1 MSCHVRFLNNAENV
15 KRDELYNA
23 QWEKDS
29 DMEAALVHAGCSAI
43 GAFLQVLF
51 DRMATRDFL
60 NLFRGRKRDTKIL
73 KKLQTTLK
81 TLSIMLDDA
90 ETREMNDEHVKG
102 WLDDLKD
109 VVCCADDLLDEVNT
123 EALRIKVEGE
133 TEVEQGGHTSQKGHQ
148 VSIINAKK
156 ASLRLPST
164 SLVSESIVIGRGSE
178 IEKIINLLLPE
189 DAHNKEIGVIPV
201 VGLGG
206 IGKTTLAQVVFN
218 DERVKYHFNLRAW
231 VCVSE
236 NYDAL
241 RITKSLLEEVGS
253 SGVGTSDNFNM
264 LQIKLRESLKGR
276 KLLIILNDVWNEQY
290 TDWDI
295 FKNSLRQGAIGSKIL
310 VTTRSEKVALRMG
323 SEPCHYLSPIGDEDS
338 WCLFEKHAF
347 VAGLLHSKLDVE
359 KWEDVLIS
367 DIWNLPNDPNDILP
381 ALRLSYNYLPS
392 HLKGCF
398 VLLSIFPKNFPVEQ
412 EEMTRLW
419 NANGLLQHPQYDKAI
434 EDVGNQYFAELRVR
448 FFFKRIGNNKFLM
461 HDLVNYLAQCV
472 SSKFCARL
480 ENNWQNYTP
489 ERVRHVSCLKADYD
503 VVEKFKTLKDAKHLR
518 TLVAAQKGEGM
529 YYYWL
534 LGNKFV
540 QGLLPF
546 HRSLRVLSLSKH
558 RGITELPPSVIGN
571 LKHLRLLDL
580 SSTEILKLPGSVSTP
595 YNLQMLLSGCAY
607 LNELP
612 EELGLE
618 NVVNGRDAASANLK
632 DKKLNENLV
641 MEWSDSDVEDL
652 FSVRDTLDKLQPH
665 MGLTRFPDLL
675 GDDSFVNSETLH
687 LESCNCCFLPA
698 LGQLSSMKFLTI
710 SKMDEIR
717 NVGEEFYGYNAVI
730 RPFHSLIFL
739 KFEQMMAWE
748 RWKILNNGCSLVLKS
763 CT

>member
-29 DMEAALVHAGCSAI
+29 DMEAALIHAGCSAL

-90 ETREMNDEHVKG
+90 ETREMSDEHVKG

-133 TEVEQGGHTSQKGHQ
+133 TEEEQGGHTSQKGHQ

-276 KLLIILNDVWNEQY
+276 KFLIILDDVWNEQY

-310 VTTRSEKVALRMG
+310 VTTRSEKVALMMG
-323 SEPCHYLSPIGDEDS
+323 SEPCHYLSPIGDEDR

-461 HDLVNYLAQCV
+461 HDLVNDLAQCV

-503 VVEKFKTLKDAKHLR
+503 VFEKFKTLKDAKYLR
-518 TLVAAQKGEGM
+518 ALVPPQKGA
-529 YYYWL
+529 
-534 LGNKFV
+534 
-540 QGLLPF
+540 
-546 HRSLRVLSLSKH
+546 
-558 RGITELPPSVIGN
+558 ELPPSVIGN

-595 YNLQMLLSGCAY
+595 YNLQMLLLSGCAY

-612 EELGLE
+612 EELVGKGKGLRIQDLGELQHLRGYLHISGLE

-641 MEWSDSDVEDL
+641 MEWSDSDVEDS
-652 FSVRDTLDKLQPH
+652 FSARDTLDKLQPH
-665 MGLTRFPDLL
+665 LGLTRFPDLL

-717 NVGEEFYGYNAVI
+717 NVGKNFMAI
-730 RPFHSLIFL
+730 TLLLDHSNL
-739 KFEQMMAWE
+739 
-748 RWKILNNGCSLVLKS
+748 
-763 CT
+763 

>member
-1 MSCHVRFLNNAENV
+1 
-15 KRDELYNA
+15 
-23 QWEKDS
+23 
-29 DMEAALVHAGCSAI
+29 MEAALVHAGCSAI

-310 VTTRSEKVALRMG
+310 VTTRSEKVASHRVSQTSSNWEVN
-323 SEPCHYLSPIGDEDS
+323 SEEVQRLAAGFEDS
-338 WCLFEKHAF
+338 GRSFALK
-347 VAGLLHSKLDVE
+347 AGC
-359 KWEDVLIS
+359 
-367 DIWNLPNDPNDILP
+367 
-381 ALRLSYNYLPS
+381 
-392 HLKGCF
+392 CF